1 MKELKE
7 RLIKAK
13 KLKFMRNVI
22 VGVIALLI
30 AAFIINIAPGYK
42 RDKYKDVV
50 NLIIDEHNVTEDLKN
65 MLYINENKTVYMSEE
80 DVRELFDENIYYD
93 QQYNQIITTSYTKVA
108 NIEIEEKQMNVN
120 DSKVNMLDAIIKIN
134 DKIYLPISDM
144 ELVYN
149 IKIKYIEETNRV
161 VIENL
166 NRGLIKAT
174 VTDNASIKFK
184 QRSLSKDVGEVVK
197 GEQVSCYYT
206 TSRGWRQIRTE
217 NGTVGYIK
225 ANKLDDEYIIRQ
237 DMEQKQKAKKIKID
251 LSENQFN
258 YTDENGE
265 VKLWQTINLK
275 SMSNDIEEMLKD
287 YKTRTQTIDV
297 VMNLLGGNDIKGI
310 NINFD
315 GIEDK
320 EVCKRFAIELSPKL
334 KEIGITTCVTLTKDM
349 KTKEYENI
357 VDYIAEK

>member
-108 NIEIEEKQMNVN
+108 NIEIKEKQMNVN

-217 NGTVGYIK
+217 NGTVGYVK

-251 LSENQFN
+251 LSQNQFN

-334 KEIGITTCVTLTKDM
+334 REIGITTCVTLTKDM

>member
-13 KLKFMRNVI
+13 KLKFIRNVI

-217 NGTVGYIK
+217 NGTVGYVK

-251 LSENQFN
+251 LSQNQFN

-275 SMSNDIEEMLKD
+275 SMSSDIEEMLKD

-334 KEIGITTCVTLTKDM
+334 REIGITTCVTLTKDM

>member
-50 NLIIDEHNVTEDLKN
+50 NLIIDEHNVTENLKN

-80 DVRELFDENIYYD
+80 DVKELFDENIYYD
-93 QQYNQIITTSYTKVA
+93 QEYNQIITTSYTKVA

-217 NGTVGYIK
+217 NGTVGYVK

-334 KEIGITTCVTLTKDM
+334 REIGITTCVTLTKDM

>member
-217 NGTVGYIK
+217 NGTVGYVK

-251 LSENQFN
+251 LSQNQFN

-334 KEIGITTCVTLTKDM
+334 REIGITTCVALTKDM

>member
-217 NGTVGYIK
+217 NGTVGYVK

-251 LSENQFN
+251 LSQNQFN

-320 EVCKRFAIELSPKL
+320 KVCKRFAIELSPKL
-334 KEIGITTCVTLTKDM
+334 REIGITTCVTLTKDM

>member
-217 NGTVGYIK
+217 NGTVGYVK
-225 ANKLDDEYIIRQ
+225 VNKLDDEYIIRQ

-251 LSENQFN
+251 LSQNQFN

-334 KEIGITTCVTLTKDM
+334 REIGITTCVTLTKDM

>member
-217 NGTVGYIK
+217 NGTVGYVK
-225 ANKLDDEYIIRQ
+225 ANKLDDEYIIR
-237 DMEQKQKAKKIKID
+237 
-251 LSENQFN
+251 
-258 YTDENGE
+258 
-265 VKLWQTINLK
+265 
-275 SMSNDIEEMLKD
+275 
-287 YKTRTQTIDV
+287 
-297 VMNLLGGNDIKGI
+297 NLLIELKRKLI
-310 NINFD
+310 FLVLVLNIPLLTFCNLLTFLLYHYSLILD
-315 GIEDK
+315 LL
-320 EVCKRFAIELSPKL
+320 FAI
-334 KEIGITTCVTLTKDM
+334 I
-349 KTKEYENI
+349 
-357 VDYIAEK
+357 

>member
-166 NRGLIKAT
+166 NMGLIKAT

-217 NGTVGYIK
+217 NGTVGYVK

-334 KEIGITTCVTLTKDM
+334 REIGITTCVALTKDM

>member
-217 NGTVGYIK
+217 NGTVGYVK
-225 ANKLDDEYIIRQ
+225 ANKLDDEYIIRHY
-237 DMEQKQKAKKIKID
+237 MEQKQKAKKIKID
-251 LSENQFN
+251 LSQNQFN

-334 KEIGITTCVTLTKDM
+334 REIGITTCVTLTKDM

>member
-80 DVRELFDENIYYD
+80 DVKELFDENIYYD
-93 QQYNQIITTSYTKVA
+93 QEYNQIITTSYTKVA

-217 NGTVGYIK
+217 NGTVGYVK

-251 LSENQFN
+251 LSQNQFN

-334 KEIGITTCVTLTKDM
+334 REIGITTCVTLTKDM

>member
-217 NGTVGYIK
+217 NGTVGYVK

-251 LSENQFN
+251 LSQKQFN

-334 KEIGITTCVTLTKDM
+334 REIGITTCVTLTKDM

>member
-7 RLIKAK
+7 KLIKAK
-13 KLKFMRNVI
+13 KLKFIRNVI
-22 VGVIALLI
+22 VGVVALLI

-42 RDKYKDVV
+42 RDRYKDKV
-50 NLIIDEHNVTEDLKN
+50 NLIIDEHNVTENLKN

-93 QQYNQIITTSYTKVA
+93 QEYNQIITTSYTKVA

-166 NRGLIKAT
+166 SRGLIKAT

-197 GEQVSCYYT
+197 GEQVNCYYT

-251 LSENQFN
+251 LSQNQFN

-334 KEIGITTCVTLTKDM
+334 REIGITTCVTLTKDM

>member
-174 VTDNASIKFK
+174 VTDNARIKFK

-217 NGTVGYIK
+217 NGTVGYVK

-251 LSENQFN
+251 LSQNQFN

-334 KEIGITTCVTLTKDM
+334 REIGITTCVTLTKDM

-357 VDYIAEK
+357 VDYIEEK

>member
-217 NGTVGYIK
+217 NGIVGYVK

-334 KEIGITTCVTLTKDM
+334 REIGITTCVTLTKDM

-357 VDYIAEK
+357 LDYIAEK

>member
-166 NRGLIKAT
+166 NRGLIRAT

-217 NGTVGYIK
+217 NGTVGYVK

-251 LSENQFN
+251 LSQNQFN

-334 KEIGITTCVTLTKDM
+334 REIGITTCVTLTKDM

>member
-217 NGTVGYIK
+217 NGIVGYVK

-334 KEIGITTCVTLTKDM
+334 REIGITTCVTLTKDM

>member
-80 DVRELFDENIYYD
+80 DVRELFDENVYYD

-174 VTDNASIKFK
+174 VTDNARIKFK

-217 NGTVGYIK
+217 NGTVGYVK

-251 LSENQFN
+251 LSQNQFN

-334 KEIGITTCVTLTKDM
+334 REIGITTCVTLTKDM

>member
-50 NLIIDEHNVTEDLKN
+50 SLIIDEHNVTEDLKN

-217 NGTVGYIK
+217 NGTVGYVK

-251 LSENQFN
+251 LSQNQFN

-320 EVCKRFAIELSPKL
+320 KVCKRFAIELSPKL
-334 KEIGITTCVTLTKDM
+334 REIGITTCVTLTKDM

>member
-93 QQYNQIITTSYTKVA
+93 QQYNQIITTSYKKVA

-334 KEIGITTCVTLTKDM
+334 REIGITTCVTLTKDM

>member
-217 NGTVGYIK
+217 NGTVGYVK

-237 DMEQKQKAKKIKID
+237 DMEQKQKAKKIKIY

-334 KEIGITTCVTLTKDM
+334 REIGITTCVTLTKDM

>member
-93 QQYNQIITTSYTKVA
+93 QEYNQIITTSYTKVA

-184 QRSLSKDVGEVVK
+184 QRSLSKDAGEVVK
-197 GEQVSCYYT
+197 GEQVNCYYT

-251 LSENQFN
+251 LSQNQFN

-334 KEIGITTCVTLTKDM
+334 REIGITTCVTLTKDM

>member
-1 MKELKE
+1 MV
-7 RLIKAK
+7 A
-13 KLKFMRNVI
+13 
-22 VGVIALLI
+22 
-30 AAFIINIAPGYK
+30 GYK

-184 QRSLSKDVGEVVK
+184 QDHYQRCWRS
-197 GEQVSCYYT
+197 C
-206 TSRGWRQIRTE
+206 
-217 NGTVGYIK
+217 
-225 ANKLDDEYIIRQ
+225 
-237 DMEQKQKAKKIKID
+237 
-251 LSENQFN
+251 
-258 YTDENGE
+258 
-265 VKLWQTINLK
+265 
-275 SMSNDIEEMLKD
+275 
-287 YKTRTQTIDV
+287 
-297 VMNLLGGNDIKGI
+297 
-310 NINFD
+310 
-315 GIEDK
+315 
-320 EVCKRFAIELSPKL
+320 
-334 KEIGITTCVTLTKDM
+334 
-349 KTKEYENI
+349 
-357 VDYIAEK
+357 

>member
-108 NIEIEEKQMNVN
+108 NIEIEEKQTNVN

-217 NGTVGYIK
+217 NGTVGYVK

-251 LSENQFN
+251 LSQNQFN

-334 KEIGITTCVTLTKDM
+334 REIGITTCVTLTKDM

>member
-217 NGTVGYIK
+217 NGTVGYVK

-251 LSENQFN
+251 LSQNQFN

-297 VMNLLGGNDIKGI
+297 VMNLLGGNDIKCI

-334 KEIGITTCVTLTKDM
+334 REIGITTCVTLTKDM

>member
-217 NGTVGYIK
+217 NGTVGYVK

-251 LSENQFN
+251 LSQNQFN

-334 KEIGITTCVTLTKDM
+334 REIGITTCVTLTKDM

-357 VDYIAEK
+357 IDYIAEK

>member
-217 NGTVGYIK
+217 NGTVGYVK

-251 LSENQFN
+251 LSQNQFN

-287 YKTRTQTIDV
+287 YKARTQTIDV

-334 KEIGITTCVTLTKDM
+334 REIGITTCVTLTKDM

>member
-93 QQYNQIITTSYTKVA
+93 QEYNQIITTSYTKVA

-217 NGTVGYIK
+217 NGTVGYVK

-251 LSENQFN
+251 LSQNQFN

-334 KEIGITTCVTLTKDM
+334 REIGITTCVTLTKDM

>member
-275 SMSNDIEEMLKD
+275 SMSNDIE
-287 YKTRTQTIDV
+287 
-297 VMNLLGGNDIKGI
+297 
-310 NINFD
+310 
-315 GIEDK
+315 
-320 EVCKRFAIELSPKL
+320 
-334 KEIGITTCVTLTKDM
+334 
-349 KTKEYENI
+349 
-357 VDYIAEK
+357 

>member
-217 NGTVGYIK
+217 NGTVGYVK

-251 LSENQFN
+251 LSQNQFN

-334 KEIGITTCVTLTKDM
+334 REIGITTCVTLTKDM
-349 KTKEYENI
+349 KTKEY
-357 VDYIAEK
+357 DYIAEK

>member
-149 IKIKYIEETNRV
+149 IKIKCIEETNRV

-217 NGTVGYIK
+217 NGTVGYVK

-251 LSENQFN
+251 LSQNQFN

-334 KEIGITTCVTLTKDM
+334 REIGITTCVTLTKDM

>member
-13 KLKFMRNVI
+13 KLKFIRNVI
-22 VGVIALLI
+22 VGVVALLI

-42 RDKYKDVV
+42 RDRYKDKV
-50 NLIIDEHNVTEDLKN
+50 NLIIDEHNVTENLKN

-93 QQYNQIITTSYTKVA
+93 QEYNQIITTSYTKVA

-166 NRGLIKAT
+166 SRGLIKAT

-197 GEQVSCYYT
+197 GEQVNCYYT

-251 LSENQFN
+251 LSQNQFN

-334 KEIGITTCVTLTKDM
+334 REIGITTCVTLTKDM

>member
-217 NGTVGYIK
+217 NGTVGYVK

-251 LSENQFN
+251 LSQNQFN

-287 YKTRTQTIDV
+287 YRTRTQTIDV

-334 KEIGITTCVTLTKDM
+334 REIGITTCVTLTKDM

>member
-1 MKELKE
+1 VKELKE

-217 NGTVGYIK
+217 NGTVGYVK

-251 LSENQFN
+251 LSQNQFN

-334 KEIGITTCVTLTKDM
+334 REIGITTCVTLTKDM

>member
-174 VTDNASIKFK
+174 VTDNARIKFK

-217 NGTVGYIK
+217 NGTVGYVK

-334 KEIGITTCVTLTKDM
+334 REIGITTCVTLTKDM

>member
-134 DKIYLPISDM
+134 DKIYLTISDM

-217 NGTVGYIK
+217 NGTVGYVK

-251 LSENQFN
+251 LSQNQFN

-334 KEIGITTCVTLTKDM
+334 REIGITTCVTLTKDM